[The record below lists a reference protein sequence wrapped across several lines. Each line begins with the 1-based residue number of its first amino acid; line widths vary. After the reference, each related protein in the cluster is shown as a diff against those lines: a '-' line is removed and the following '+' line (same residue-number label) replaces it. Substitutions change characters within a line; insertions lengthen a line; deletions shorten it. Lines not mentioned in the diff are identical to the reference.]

1 MTAGTNVDR
10 AGELDGLLAGEPPV
24 LRIADAR
31 ARIRESNTAT
41 GIRVI
46 VLDDDPTGSQSVQGI
61 PVLTAWSDE
70 DLRWA
75 FARPAPGFFI
85 LTNTRGLTEDAA
97 AARVGEVATA
107 IERVAR
113 GLGEKYTLIS
123 RGDSTL
129 RGHYPLETDVLREL
143 ALGSGS
149 GYDALLL
156 APAYVAAGRVTV
168 GDVHY
173 VLQDDGYAPV
183 GDTNY
188 ARDSTF
194 GFASSNLREYVQEKT
209 GAALAASAVL
219 SIGLDDIRL
228 GGPERVCAV
237 ISSARDATPIVVN
250 AVDDAD
256 LDIVVLGVLLA
267 ESRGVRLLSRT
278 GPSFV
283 AARLGIAGRPPLS
296 HREIFAAGE
305 RDGHGLVIVGSH
317 VDLTSR
323 QVSRMRHDV
332 TDLAVIELDV
342 PRLLDAALRASEIAR
357 CGDLLVASLATT
369 DAMLMSSRA
378 EVTGSSGPAS
388 LIIAQAVS
396 GALVSLAARAV
407 AEVPLA
413 WVLAKGGITSSDV
426 ATEAL
431 AIRRATVVGQL
442 FPGIVSAWVH
452 EGGTNEALA
461 GLPYVVFAGNVGDED
476 SLALAVHLLRGDRTG
491 VGL

>member
-1 MTAGTNVDR
+1 MGK
-10 AGELDGLLAGEPPV
+10 
-24 LRIADAR
+24 
-31 ARIRESNTAT
+31 
-41 GIRVI
+41 
-46 VLDDDPTGSQSVQGI
+46 
-61 PVLTAWSDE
+61 LT
-70 DLRWA
+70 
-75 FARPAPGFFI
+75 
-85 LTNTRGLTEDAA
+85 
-97 AARVGEVATA
+97 
-107 IERVAR
+107 
-113 GLGEKYTLIS
+113 
-123 RGDSTL
+123 
-129 RGHYPLETDVLREL
+129 TDFV
-143 ALGSGS
+143 
-149 GYDALLL
+149 
-156 APAYVAAGRVTV
+156 
-168 GDVHY
+168 
-173 VLQDDGYAPV
+173 
-183 GDTNY
+183 
-188 ARDSTF
+188 
-194 GFASSNLREYVQEKT
+194 EKT

-342 PRLLDAALRASEIAR
+342 PRLLDAAQRASEIAR

-407 AEVPLA
+407 AEVPLT

-476 SLALAVHLLRGDRTG
+476 SLALAVRLLRGDRTG
-491 VGL
+491 ARL